1 MIPETDKH
9 SHRRSCARC
18 NFAKYGGNLPR
29 QWRVLQG
36 IGVPGCQ
43 IERLFQ
49 QQSQNAMALP
59 LFTKT
64 SFILVRVSVLALA
77 GILQTP
83 VTLGSSSSALPP
95 LKYRNILEQRQ
106 DLTKQPHSQAQP
118 VEMHGFTFALHGPHA
133 DGRSCSLQPIGAK
146 TPAEPQNHTPPPNH
160 SCHRRH
166 KQRPTRGTVCI
177 QAFGSNA
184 YCSTVWQCSH
194 MQPPYKG
201 FYSPEL
207 QRQVCRHMS
216 TGLHSMLSISNANA
230 GGVRSRFS
238 QRSHPKAISL
248 PTKYRH
254 TSKLDGNGMAT

>member
-18 NFAKYGGNLPR
+18 NFAKYAGNLPR

-49 QQSQNAMALP
+49 QQSKNAMALP

-64 SFILVRVSVLALA
+64 SFVLVRVSVLALA

-106 DLTKQPHSQAQP
+106 ALTKQPHSQAQP

-146 TPAEPQNHTPPPNH
+146 TPAEPQNHTPPQPQLPQKAQTASH
-160 SCHRRH
+160 TRHRLHPGLWLKCILLNGLAVQPHAATIQRILQPGIAETGMPSHVH
-166 KQRPTRGTVCI
+166 KS
-177 QAFGSNA
+177 A
-184 YCSTVWQCSH
+184 
-194 MQPPYKG
+194 
-201 FYSPEL
+201 
-207 QRQVCRHMS
+207 
-216 TGLHSMLSISNANA
+216 
-230 GGVRSRFS
+230 
-238 QRSHPKAISL
+238 
-248 PTKYRH
+248 
-254 TSKLDGNGMAT
+254 